1 MKKFNVFIAR
11 KIPEAGIE
19 LLRKS
24 GFNVEINDSEDRVL
38 SKKQLIKK
46 IKDKDALLSLL
57 TDNIDKEVIEPNPK
71 LKIISNYAVG
81 FDNIDVKIAT
91 KRGIIVTNTPD
102 VLTETVAEHTIALML
117 AAARRIVEADKFTRQ
132 GKYKAWSP
140 FLFLGQDLKGK
151 TLGILGLGRI
161 GYEVAKRAAK
171 GMEMKIIYNTRH
183 RDKKFE
189 GEYRARF
196 ADLPILLKE
205 SDFISIHLPLTPE
218 TKHMI
223 SKKEFNIMK
232 KTAILINTARGPIVE
247 EKALIN
253 ALKNKKIFAAAL
265 DVFECEPEITCDFNS
280 PIKLKDLNNTILTP
294 HIASATIDTRI
305 KMAVVAAK
313 SIIDIANGRIPENIV
328 NKDIKIRVN

>member
-1 MKKFNVFIAR
+1 MKNVSVFITR
-11 KIPEAGIE
+11 KIPEAGIK
-19 LLRKS
+19 LLKDS
-24 GFNVEINDSEDRVL
+24 GFNISINNSETKIL
-38 SKKQLIKK
+38 PKKQLISK
-46 IKDKDALLSLL
+46 IKNKDAILCLL
-57 TDNIDKEVIEPNPK
+57 TDNIDKEVIESNPK

-81 FDNIDVKIAT
+81 FDNIDVQTAT
-91 KRGIIVTNTPD
+91 KKGIIVTNTPD
-102 VLTETVAEHTIALML
+102 VLTETVAEHTFALML
-117 AAARRIVEADKFTRQ
+117 ATARRIVEADKFTRQ

-151 TLGILGLGRI
+151 TLGIIGLGRI
-161 GYEVAKRAAK
+161 GYEVAKKAAK

-196 ADLPILLKE
+196 VDLHKLLKE
-205 SDFISIHLPLTPE
+205 SDVISLHVPLTPE

-280 PIKLKDLNNTILTP
+280 PIKLKDLNNIILTP
-294 HIASATIDTRI
+294 HIASATTDTRI
-305 KMAVVAAK
+305 KMATLAAK
-313 SIIDIANGRIPENIV
+313 NIIDFANGRIPDNIV
-328 NKDIKIRVN
+328 NKDVKIRVK